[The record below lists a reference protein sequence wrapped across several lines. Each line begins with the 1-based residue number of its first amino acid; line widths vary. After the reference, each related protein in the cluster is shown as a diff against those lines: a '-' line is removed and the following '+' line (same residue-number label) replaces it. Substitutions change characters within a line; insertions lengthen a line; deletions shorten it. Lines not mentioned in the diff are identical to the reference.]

1 MKTTVYFSEFCDYFH
16 KIRPDNFS
24 YQGLRVLFDHIEEI
38 DNSCGEDSE
47 LDVIG
52 LCCDFAE
59 SDWQTY
65 WGSCKPLLEDIKRL
79 GEDKFYKEILDLAWS
94 SKHLSYLEAKYQFK
108 TDVLETNSY
117 NDNIQARYYRKDLAT
132 PSSIDI
138 L

>member
-59 SDWQTY
+59 SDWQTIAADY
-65 WGSCKPLLEDIKRL
+65 D
-79 GEDKFYKEILDLAWS
+79 
-94 SKHLSYLEAKYQFK
+94 
-108 TDVLETNSY
+108 
-117 NDNIQARYYRKDLAT
+117 
-132 PSSIDI
+132 SSIELDKNLDEDEQKQQVI
-138 L
+138 DFLMDEGALIGQTDNSIVYRQF

>member
-24 YQGLRVLFDHIEEI
+24 YQGLRVLFDYLEEI

-59 SDWQTY
+59 SSWEVIASDYSIEIDTNENDDEQKAQVLDFLADQ
-65 WGSCKPLLEDIKRL
+65 GALV
-79 GEDKFYKEILDLAWS
+79 GETDHSIIYR
-94 SKHLSYLEAKYQFK
+94 QF
-108 TDVLETNSY
+108 
-117 NDNIQARYYRKDLAT
+117 
-132 PSSIDI
+132 
-138 L
+138 